1 MKKIVHIILICFL
14 LPHLMEAQSLSYHQF
29 EQIDSL
35 SLIEKRPVAVFI
47 YTDWCRYC
55 KNMEQKTFQNT
66 EVINKLNKKFYFISL
81 NAEEERLIIFRGHP
95 FQYKPNGKSTGIHA
109 LAEALGAVDNK
120 ISYPTFC
127 ILNTDYEIIF
137 QYDAYLNAKNMI
149 TILDQ
154 LSN

>member
-1 MKKIVHIILICFL
+1 
-14 LPHLMEAQSLSYHQF
+14 MEAQSLSYHQF

-55 KNMEQKTFQNT
+55 KNMEQTTFQNT
-66 EVINKLNKKFYFISL
+66 EVINKLNKKFYFINL
-81 NAEEERLIIFRGHP
+81 NAEEERLIIFRGHR
-95 FQYKPNGKSTGIHA
+95 FQFKPNGKSTGIHA